1 MKNTPTTANDTNEVG
16 KLYFISVLGALMAFT
31 SLSTDIYLPA
41 MPQMHK
47 DLQGD
52 VELTISGFLIGF
64 ALAQIIWGPISDRI
78 GRKKPLRIGLI
89 LFIIGSIGCAFSE
102 TIFQIVT
109 ARVVQAFGACV
120 GPMLSRAMIRDL
132 YDRTQA
138 AEMLSTLMVVMAIAP
153 IAGPLLGGQIIKFST
168 WPVVFWVLAAFGAA
182 MFIAIQRLPETLP
195 PEKQA
200 KTSLLETFK
209 KYGRLFKNSDFM
221 VYTLCVTF
229 FYMGVYA
236 FVTGSPAVY
245 ITYFDVEPEY
255 YGWLFAINIL
265 GLMGFSIANRIWV
278 RKYSLDYLLK
288 IATSVAMLAGIAL
301 ALLVKFEIGGIYAVI
316 GTVFFFFS
324 MNGIIAA
331 CTNAAALDKAPEMLG
346 AAAALLGA
354 FQYGSGVLSSV
365 LLALFGEDNGS
376 PVTMAYIMAFF
387 ATASAAVIF
396 ARSNLQSSKV

>member
-1 MKNTPTTANDTNEVG
+1 
-16 KLYFISVLGALMAFT
+16 
-31 SLSTDIYLPA
+31 
-41 MPQMHK
+41 
-47 DLQGD
+47 
-52 VELTISGFLIGF
+52 
-64 ALAQIIWGPISDRI
+64 
-78 GRKKPLRIGLI
+78 
-89 LFIIGSIGCAFSE
+89 
-102 TIFQIVT
+102 
-109 ARVVQAFGACV
+109 
-120 GPMLSRAMIRDL
+120 LSRAMIRDR

-168 WPVVFWVLAAFGAA
+168 WPVVFWVLAAFGAV

-278 RKYSLDYLLK
+278 RKYSLDNLLK

-387 ATASAAVIF
+387 ATASTVVIF
-396 ARSNLQSSKV
+396 ARTSLKGSKV